1 MIYFISGHRDLT
13 REEFEEYYIPLID
26 EAMDNRDLD
35 GFVVGDY
42 HGVDK
47 MAMDYLWN
55 ATGDLTIYH
64 MFDTPRNTP
73 MGASVELCEKNGI
86 QFMGGYLTDEERDS
100 AMTKASDVDI
110 AFVKDNRWDS
120 GTAQNIKRRH
130 SL

>member
-47 MAMDYLWN
+47 MAMDYL
-55 ATGDLTIYH
+55 
-64 MFDTPRNTP
+64 
-73 MGASVELCEKNGI
+73 
-86 QFMGGYLTDEERDS
+86 
-100 AMTKASDVDI
+100 
-110 AFVKDNRWDS
+110 
-120 GTAQNIKRRH
+120 
-130 SL
+130 